1 VNTTPVD
8 FGEIEFGANRTL
20 AYVILAT
27 ESLNN
32 YVVLMYRLTK
42 VASEL
47 RRLLPVLTPAYLES
61 LSERRR
67 YRLTLRLHDALR
79 LLSQLSRSSEAET
92 FSHFPVL
99 RTFASRLQQETE
111 DLAQVLERPVC
122 GWKPG
127 TVARRR
133 QRNAEGGF
141 LPWMPQPLPIGEVTR
156 PHGATPDQLPIRARF
171 WIGDESAENFREG

>member
-1 VNTTPVD
+1 MDTAPVD

-32 YVVLMYRLTK
+32 YAVLMYRLSK

-47 RRLLPVLTPAYLES
+47 RKLLPILTPAYLES
-61 LSERRR
+61 LPERQK
-67 YRLTLRLHDALR
+67 YRLTLRLEDAYR
-79 LLSQLSRSSEAET
+79 LLWQLSRSSEAET

-111 DLAQVLERPVC
+111 DLAQILERLF
-122 GWKPG
+122 
-127 TVARRR
+127 VA
-133 QRNAEGGF
+133 
-141 LPWMPQPLPIGEVTR
+141 
-156 PHGATPDQLPIRARF
+156 
-171 WIGDESAENFREG
+171 GDREQ